1 MNNSEKRKEYMKNI
15 YSKNWT
21 RKRKD
26 YGVGQYDKD
35 LIHELLKKGKNG
47 KILEVGIGDGF
58 PYSNVLDEMGYE
70 VYGIDIS
77 PNHID
82 IVKELLPNINV
93 SQGDAENLEFEDN
106 FFDLVFCFRSTWYF
120 PDVIKS
126 ISEMLRVVKNDGLVM
141 FDIQNINHPIHQ
153 KTVMRWERRQKN
165 HPLINIIEKY
175 IKNIIKI
182 LIRPIV
188 FHAVEWSFQSYPFI
202 ETPTDPND
210 VFTFLQDKDDI
221 VYKLYGVEWDNPFT
235 LKEIK
240 KIKNLDQ
247 FDRLVYKISKYQ

>member
-1 MNNSEKRKEYMKNI
+1 VNLIFSARLVAIMYLSFSTITGCLTFSLSISSFVQVNNFTFSPGSVSTSAEI
-15 YSKNWT
+15 SPPP
-21 RKRKD
+21 
-26 YGVGQYDKD
+26 
-35 LIHELLKKGKNG
+35 KK
-47 KILEVGIGDGF
+47 L
-58 PYSNVLDEMGYE
+58 
-70 VYGIDIS
+70 IS